1 VTGRRRKRRD
11 DNKEERKGTMEETY
25 RERISVR

>member
-1 VTGRRRKRRD
+1 MTGRRRKRRD
-11 DNKEERKGTMEETY
+11 DNKEERNGRMEETY